1 VDAET
6 AATMPLETAWRASS
20 GQVQRASGVPLAVG
34 SSQARALTSA
44 TTRPGNLR
52 GRPGRGASASPSR
65 PCSQYRRRHLRAVS
79 WQIPSRPAI
88 AEFAVPSAASS
99 TIRTRMTIW
108 YGAVPRRETDSS
120 SARLASLRDMA

>member
-44 TTRPGNLR
+44 T
-52 GRPGRGASASPSR
+52 PSR